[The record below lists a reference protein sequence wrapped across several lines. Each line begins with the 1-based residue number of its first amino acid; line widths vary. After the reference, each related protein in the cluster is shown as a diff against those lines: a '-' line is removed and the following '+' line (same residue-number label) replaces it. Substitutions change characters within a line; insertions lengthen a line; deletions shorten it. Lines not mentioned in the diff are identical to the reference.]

1 MTRAQPPTEFGMD
14 QGQLWITRISP
25 GPISTT
31 RRTATP
37 GWRNSTPTLAYR
49 EGHLRNMSVRVDL
62 VSIHDMETN
71 QFLME
76 LSHGKPFYNGGH
88 RSRAVNNVWGP
99 WMWTDGSKFDWT
111 NWSTG
116 DVEPNGLGDSF
127 GMRGLDGRW
136 YDSRPRKGD
145 VFGPGD
151 ISMVCQFTP
160 SSLPKGD
167 SSRTEV

>member
-1 MTRAQPPTEFGMD
+1 
-14 QGQLWITRISP
+14 
-25 GPISTT
+25 
-31 RRTATP
+31 
-37 GWRNSTPTLAYR
+37 
-49 EGHLRNMSVRVDL
+49 MSVGVDL

-76 LSHGKPFYNGGH
+76 LSHGKPFFNGGH
-88 RSRAVNNVWGP
+88 RSRAVNDVPPGQWRQWGAAEGGWGP

-116 DVEPNGLGDSF
+116 DVEPNGLGHSF

-167 SSRTEV
+167 SSRREV